1 MEWGLSMSRLDL
13 IDVHVRY
20 GPVAALRGI
29 DLVAESGRILALIG
43 PNGAGKSTTLL
54 AVAGAC
60 EGKVS
65 GRMVLDGNDISKDS
79 PEKRTRAGIALVPE
93 GRRIFT
99 KLTVEENL
107 TLARAG
113 RADRPEV
120 KVAEIYERFS
130 VLGDFAGR
138 PAGLLSGGQQQ
149 QLAIGRALMTRP
161 NVLLLDEPSL
171 GLAPKVVEEV
181 FQAVVRLRDEGL
193 AVVLVEQNAKRAA
206 ELADS
211 TYVLRNGQF
220 EGEGRTA
227 VGDELAHA
235 FFSARE
241 SKEAPR

>member
-1 MEWGLSMSRLDL
+1 MSRLELTDL
-13 IDVHVRY
+13 HVRY
-20 GPVAALRGI
+20 GAVAAVRGI
-29 DLVAESGRILALIG
+29 NLVAESGRILALIG

-54 AVAGAC
+54 ALAGAC

-65 GRMVLDGNDISKDS
+65 GRMVLDGTDISRHS
-79 PEKRTRAGIALVPE
+79 PEKRTRAGIAFVPE

-99 KLTVEENL
+99 KLTVEQNL
-107 TLARAG
+107 TIARAG
-113 RADRPEV
+113 RANRAEV

-130 VLGDFAGR
+130 VLGDFASR

-181 FQAVVRLRDEGL
+181 FEAVVALRDEGL

-206 ELADS
+206 ELSDV
-211 TYVLRNGQF
+211 TYVLRNGQLD
-220 EGEGRTA
+220 GEGSTA
-227 VGDELAHA
+227 VGDELVQA
-235 FFSARE
+235 FFSAGAEERTIW
-241 SKEAPR
+241 

>member
-1 MEWGLSMSRLDL
+1 MSRLEL
-13 IDVHVRY
+13 IDLRVRY
-20 GPVAALRGI
+20 GAVGAVRGI
-29 DLVAESGRILALIG
+29 DLVVESGRILALIG

-54 AVAGAC
+54 ALAGAC

-65 GRMVLDGNDISKDS
+65 GRIVLDGKDISGDS

-99 KLTVEENL
+99 KLTVEQNL

-113 RADRPEV
+113 NAGRAEV
-120 KVAEIYERFS
+120 KIAEIYERFS
-130 VLGDFAGR
+130 VLGDFARR

-161 NVLLLDEPSL
+161 NLLLLDEPSL
-171 GLAPKVVEEV
+171 GLAPKVVEDV
-181 FQAVVRLRDEGL
+181 FEAVVRLRDEGL

-206 ELADS
+206 ELADM
-211 TYVLRNGQF
+211 TYVLHNGQVD
-220 EGEGRTA
+220 GEGRAA

-235 FFSARE
+235 FFAASDSDGSAR
-241 SKEAPR
+241 